1 MRTFL
6 SQNLNLTLHDGETWH
21 GLPLNSGHGPLIDQY
36 LLGVYETMFNAVR
49 EYPRTCAMRFDL
61 HYPAGGEDP
70 QGRHIS
76 RFIASLNAQLEAD
89 ALRRKKA
96 RKDRRAHPC
105 RLRYVWVKEQARAL
119 LPHYHVFVFVNRDA
133 YFCLGDFRQRH
144 GLKPDDSGTPY
155 HERRENMA
163 ERIVQAWASSLA
175 ISPIRAWD
183 LVHFPRKPVH
193 SIDANSPSGGQEF
206 AEVFKRAS
214 YFAKARTKKYGD
226 YSRCFGRSRG

>member
-1 MRTFL
+1 MRTSL
-6 SQNLNLTLHDGETWH
+6 SQNLNLTLHECETWH
-21 GLPLNSGHGPLIDQY
+21 ALPINSGHGPLIDQY
-36 LLGVYETMFNAVR
+36 LLGIYETMFNAVR

-61 HYPAGGEDP
+61 HYPAGGQDP

-183 LVHFPRKPVH
+183 LVHFPRSPVH
-193 SIDANSPSGGQEF
+193 SIDANSPSAGKEF
-206 AEVFKRAS
+206 AEVFERAS

-226 YSRCFGRSRG
+226 YSRCFGRSRC

>member
-1 MRTFL
+1 MRTSL
-6 SQNLNLTLHDGETWH
+6 SQNPNLTLHEGETWH
-21 GLPLNSGHGPLIDQY
+21 GLPLNSGQGPLIDQY
-36 LLGVYETMFNAVR
+36 LLGIHETMFNAVR

-61 HYPAGGEDP
+61 HYPAGGQDP

-105 RLRYVWVKEQARAL
+105 RLRYVWVKEQATAL

-144 GLKPDDSGTPY
+144 GLKPDDSDIPSCGG
-155 HERRENMA
+155 RENMA
-163 ERIVQAWASSLA
+163 ERIVQAWASSLS
-175 ISPIRAWD
+175 ISTIRAWD
-183 LVHFPRKPVH
+183 LVHFPRRPVH
-193 SIDANSPSGGQEF
+193 SIDANSPSAGQEF
-206 AEVFKRAS
+206 ALTFQRAS
-214 YFAKARTKKYGD
+214 YFAKARTKQYGD